1 MKNIIKAFLLSVIIS
16 PVVVSCDDDNIIP
29 LGDTELPAYVPVK
42 VAETFSKGADNSLL
56 NIAGWTNFNEVGTKK
71 WMIQVYS
78 GNGYAEFNPYASNEL
93 SNVGWLVTPELDL
106 NDGKAAHTLTFRASQ
121 SYVSSSANSLE
132 VLISTDYNGTN
143 VLAATW
149 TPLNATLPTT
159 SSTYF
164 AFIESGSV
172 DLSAYAGQ
180 SVHVAFKVSGSGT
193 NTALDG
199 AYQIDNV
206 IVQ

>member
-1 MKNIIKAFLLSVIIS
+1 MKNIFKAFILSALIA
-16 PVVVSCDDDNIIP
+16 PVVISCDDDNIIP
-29 LGDTELPAYVPVK
+29 LGDTQLPAYTPVK
-42 VAETFSKGADNSLL
+42 VAETFSKGADNTLL
-56 NIAGWTNFNEVGTKK
+56 DIAGWTNFNQTGTKK

-78 GNGYAEFNPYASNEL
+78 GNGYAEFNPYGSNEAE
-93 SNVGWLVTPELDL
+93 NVGWLVTPALDL
-106 NDGKAAHTLTFRASQ
+106 NDGKNHNLTFRSSQ
-121 SYVSSSANSLE
+121 SYVSSSSNKLE
-132 VLISTDYNGTN
+132 VLISTNYNGTD
-143 VLAATW
+143 VAAATW

-164 AFIESGSV
+164 AFIESGTV
-172 DLSAYAGQ
+172 NLSAYTGAT
-180 SVHVAFKVSGSGT
+180 VHIAFKVTGSGT